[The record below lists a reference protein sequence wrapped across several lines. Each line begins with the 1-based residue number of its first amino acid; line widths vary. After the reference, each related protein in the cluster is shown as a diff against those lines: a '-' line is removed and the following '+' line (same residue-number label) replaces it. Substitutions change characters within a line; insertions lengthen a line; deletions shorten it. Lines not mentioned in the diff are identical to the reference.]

1 MYYRL
6 MYRMSTFRSLFSKE
20 DLGPDTET
28 FMTAQ
33 IDISEN
39 ISNYPTKVSYE
50 IADNKKGLHL

>member
-33 IDISEN
+33 IYISEN

-50 IADNKKGLHL
+50 IADN